1 MDEPTN
7 TSNIIRD
14 RSGLQEILEEIFSIF
29 SEADGKQHVYFQPPS
44 KVMLN
49 YPCVVYKRD
58 GNRPTWADNRKYNN
72 HWSYQLIIIDKDPI
86 SSRINAEGT
95 KTIIDAISELPKCS
109 YIRHYVVDNLN
120 HDVFKIYY
128 K

>member
-1 MDEPTN
+1 MDEPR
-7 TSNIIRD
+7 IVRD
-14 RSGLQEILEEIFSIF
+14 RSGLQTILEEIFSIF
-29 SEADGKQHVYFQPPS
+29 HEADGFQHVYFQPGANIT
-44 KVMLN
+44 LR

-58 GNRPTWADNRKYNN
+58 GDRPTYADNRKYLDQ
-72 HWSYQLIIIDKDPI
+72 WSYQLIVIDCDPI

>member
-29 SEADGKQHVYFQPPS
+29 HEADGKQHVYFQPPS
-44 KVMLN
+44 KVLLN

-72 HWSYQLIIIDKDPI
+72 HWSYQLIIIDTDPI

>member
-1 MDEPTN
+1 MAEPR
-7 TSNIIRD
+7 IVRD
-14 RSGLQEILEEIFSIF
+14 RSGLQTILEDIFSIF
-29 SEADGKQHVYFQPPS
+29 HEADGFQHVYFQPGANIT
-44 KVMLN
+44 LH

-58 GNRPTWADNRKYNN
+58 GDRPTYADNGKYLYQ
-72 HWSYQLIIIDKDPI
+72 WSYQLIVIDRDPI
-86 SSRINAEGT
+86 SSRINVEGT

-120 HDVFKIYY
+120 HDMFKIYY

>member
-1 MDEPTN
+1 MAEPR
-7 TSNIIRD
+7 IVRD
-14 RSGLQEILEEIFSIF
+14 RSGLQTILENIFNIF
-29 SEADGKQHVYFQPPS
+29 HEADGFQHVYFQPGANIT
-44 KVMLN
+44 LH

-58 GNRPTWADNRKYNN
+58 GDRPTYADNGKYLDQ
-72 HWSYQLIIIDKDPI
+72 WSYQLIVIDRDPI
-86 SSRINAEGT
+86 SSRINVEGT

-120 HDVFKIYY
+120 HDMFKIYY